1 MRTNNKILA
10 LSLGITV
17 MLTGCN
23 MVPNNTKS
31 TEAKTG
37 TEVHPGEN
45 QEIAMNTENL
55 VSVQDYNGE
64 GYALRDGE
72 ETDKIAEANR
82 EDIEVAVKKFFS
94 EKYKTEVIVHNLVGA
109 VDGVSVFVESLGEP
123 HFHAFAI
130 VPIDVKSKTV
140 NTDGVW
146 SQEGQVEN
154 ALSGGLYAMAY
165 EKEMAT
171 LDSFVNNIAKEYPVV
186 GKTKEAVDKTDSGYS
201 TPFYYLNFF
210 TDVFGQLNSMYL
222 ENQNLSKEQLRSF
235 LDENKF
241 ETEAVKITIN
251 LFMKESNVDPDKE
264 IYSKIVSEIEGMEGL
279 PRGAY
284 TLLLHDN
291 LINSKYGSGSKNNSI
306 EETTINEIIKE

>member
-1 MRTNNKILA
+1 MRKDQTVLA
-10 LSLGITV
+10 LGLGITII
-17 MLTGCN
+17 LGGCN
-23 MVPNNTKS
+23 MGTDNTKG
-31 TEAKTG
+31 TEAKTE
-37 TEVHPGEN
+37 TEVQPGDK

-55 VSVQDYNGE
+55 VRVQDYNGK
-64 GYALRDGE
+64 GYAFRDGE

-82 EDIEVAVKKFFS
+82 EDIEVVVKKFFS

-109 VDGVSVFVESLGEP
+109 VDGVSVFVESVGEP

-154 ALSGGLYAMAY
+154 ALSGGLFAMAY

-171 LDSFVNNIAKEYPVV
+171 LDSFVNKIAEDYPVV
-186 GKTKEAVDKTDSGYS
+186 GKTKDAVDKTDSGYS
-201 TPFYYLNFF
+201 TPYYYLNFY
-210 TDVFGQLNSMYL
+210 TDVFDQLNSMYL
-222 ENQNLSKEQLRSF
+222 ENQNVSKEQLRSF

-241 ETEAVKITIN
+241 EPEAVKITLN
-251 LFMKESNVDPDKE
+251 LFMKEPNVDPDKE
-264 IYSKIVSEIEGMEGL
+264 TYSKIVSGIESMEGL

-291 LINSKYGSGSKNNSI
+291 LIDSKYGSGSKNNSI
-306 EETTINEIIKE
+306 EETTINEIMKE

>member
-1 MRTNNKILA
+1 MHKNEKVLA
-10 LSLGITV
+10 FGLGITV
-17 MLTGCN
+17 LLGGCN
-23 MVPNNTKS
+23 MGTDNVKS
-31 TEAKTG
+31 TE
-37 TEVHPGEN
+37 TETVAQAGEE
-45 QEIAMNTENL
+45 QEISMNTENL

-72 ETDKIAEANR
+72 ETDKIAEGNR
-82 EDIEVAVKKFFS
+82 EEIEVAVKKFFS

-109 VDGVSVFVESLGEP
+109 VDGVSVFVESVGEP

-130 VPIDVKSKTV
+130 VPIDVKSKTIK
-140 NTDGVW
+140 TDAVW

-171 LDSFVNNIAKEYPVV
+171 LDNFVNKIAKQYPVV

-210 TDVFGQLNSMYL
+210 TDVFDQLNSMYI
-222 ENQNLSKEQLRSF
+222 ENQNVSKEQLRSF

-251 LFMKESNVDPDKE
+251 LFMKESNIDPDRE
-264 IYSKIVSEIEGMEGL
+264 TYAKIVSEIESMEGL

-291 LINSKYGSGSKNNSI
+291 LIDSKYGSGSKNNSI
-306 EETTINEIIKE
+306 EETTINEIMKE